1 MRNAGMTLLEIMFA
15 VAIFTVIMGTLF
27 GMALSFSETATV
39 QSEKAT
45 AHDEARRALQALV
58 PDLHQAARM
67 SINWAELPGEL
78 LTYRVAMDVDGNGS
92 AVDANNRLELSPPR
106 VIQRDLEDLNGDGLT
121 VGQLIVVSNG
131 AMRVLANNVSPES
144 EQPNAEGVFGDAEDS
159 NGNGIQDRGVWFE
172 PWGRGLRVT
181 IQTQGE
187 DRRGRPLRVTLQEIV
202 FPRN

>member
-15 VAIFTVIMGTLF
+15 VAIFTVIMGALF
-27 GMALSFSETATV
+27 GMALSFGETATV
-39 QSEKAT
+39 QNEKAT

-58 PDLHQAARM
+58 PDLHQAARS
-67 SINWAELPGEL
+67 SINWAELPGES
-78 LTYRVAMDVDGNGS
+78 LTYRVAADVDGNGA
-92 AVDANNRLELSPPR
+92 AVNSSNRLELSAPR

-121 VGQLIVVSNG
+121 AGQLIAVSGG

-144 EQPNAEGVFGDAEDS
+144 EQANADGVFGDSEDT
-159 NGNGIQDRGVWFE
+159 NGNGFQDRGIWFE

-187 DRRGRPLRVTLQEIV
+187 DRRGRPLRVTLQEVV